1 MFRNLADKPS
11 PKRHPEYYAL
21 NFCLISQ
28 VENYLFRVHR
38 YFFVR
43 ESVVFRDMLSIPSG
57 SEKATEG
64 LADDKPIKL
73 QGVKSIDFERMMWMF
88 YNARYSDYS
97 ASAEKWASIIALAHM
112 WQFETM
118 GQVAFKTYVACPD
131 IQPADKIA
139 MGQKYDFPRE
149 DMFQVYMDICTKHNP
164 LSVEEGE
171 KVGAKTMILIAQT
184 RDEVRLYGDHSKRIE
199 RSVTNNL
206 VELKPSVFYR

>member
-1 MFRNLADKPS
+1 M
-11 PKRHPEYYAL
+11 
-21 NFCLISQ
+21 
-28 VENYLFRVHR
+28 
-38 YFFVR
+38 
-43 ESVVFRDMLSIPSG
+43 
-57 SEKATEG
+57 
-64 LADDKPIKL
+64 
-73 QGVKSIDFERMMWMF
+73 
-88 YNARYSDYS
+88 AR
-97 ASAEKWASIIALAHM
+97 A
-112 WQFETM
+112 
-118 GQVAFKTYVACPD
+118 AFKAYVALSD
-131 IQPADKIA
+131 VKPADKIA